1 MTQKLS
7 RLTKIIYGSGDIGF
21 SLTTTIV
28 AAYFLFFL
36 TNVVGIRPAVAGIA
50 ILIGRSWDY
59 INDPIIGHISD
70 RTRSRWGRR
79 RPFLLFGALPF
90 ALAFTMMWFKPPWE
104 NLIALTAY
112 YAVAYVIFDTAATF
126 VYMPYYALTPELTE
140 DYDERTS
147 LTSYRMFYS
156 IFGSLLAFTIPLM
169 IVGSFSPGNTSKV
182 LLMGAIFGLIS
193 ALPLLLVFAYTREKQ
208 EFVEQAQPTFKD
220 SLKAAFK
227 NKPFVFG
234 AVIYLI
240 TWVSFDILQTVLLFF
255 IKYVMGRETDSDL
268 IMAVIFIVAI
278 FALPFWEWTSR
289 KLNKRLAYAAGIA
302 FWAVVQVVL
311 ITMNASSPLTLI
323 LFLCGLAGIGVGA
336 AHVLPW
342 SIIPDAIEWDE
353 YQTGERHEGMFY
365 SLVTLMQKI
374 ASSIAIPLTAVFL
387 DLTHYVPNSATQPA
401 SALLGIRILVGPIP
415 ALLLIIGIIFAL
427 KYPLSR
433 EEFTRVV
440 KELDARRLKGKV

>member
-1 MTQKLS
+1 MSKKLS

-104 NLIALTAY
+104 SVVALTVY
-112 YAVAYVIFDTAATF
+112 YAAAYVLFDTAATF

-169 IVGSFSPGNTSKV
+169 IVGSFSPQNADKV
-182 LLMGAIFGLIS
+182 FLMGGIFGLVS
-193 ALPLLLVFAYTREKQ
+193 ALPLFLVFAYTREKP
-208 EFVEQAQPTFKD
+208 EFEEQAQPTFKD

-240 TWVSFDILQTVLLFF
+240 TWVSFDIMQTVLLFF
-255 IKYVMGRETDSDL
+255 IKFVMGREADSDL
-268 IMAVIFIVAI
+268 IMATIFIVAI

-302 FWAVVQVVL
+302 FWAVVQVII
-311 ITMNASSPLTLI
+311 ITLNPSSPLVLI

-353 YQTGERHEGMFY
+353 YQTGQRHEGMFY

-387 DLTHYVPNSATQPA
+387 DVTHYVPNSAAQPA

-415 ALLLIIGIIFAL
+415 ALLLIVGIIFAL

-440 KELDARRLKGKV
+440 KELDKRRLKGKK